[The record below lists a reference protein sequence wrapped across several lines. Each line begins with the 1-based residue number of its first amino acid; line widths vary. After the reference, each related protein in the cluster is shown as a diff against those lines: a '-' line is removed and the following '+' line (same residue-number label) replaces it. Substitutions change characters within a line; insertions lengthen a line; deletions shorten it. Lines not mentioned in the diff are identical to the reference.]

1 MNEKIIQE
9 YTKLGQNVDQ
19 VFLKQEMDWICE
31 KLLKIL
37 IDFKKTFH
45 QLVQPITFIVLKL
58 MMIGQMVF
66 GQECY
71 GWHIN
76 IQKMKLFMILL

>member
-31 KLLKIL
+31 KLLKN
-37 IDFKKTFH
+37 IDRFQENFPSACTTNHIYRIKANDDWT
-45 QLVQPITFIVLKL
+45 
-58 MMIGQMVF
+58 MVF